1 MSSKGT
7 YRQYPGIHHQRGGG
21 YAVLVVVIGLVILAI
36 LITYPLVK
44 KAADARRAVE
54 MAEVLMDK
62 GNEAMVAGTLDD
74 AIFAYMRASETA
86 PGLPGVHLALGKAF
100 MMDGRGDEAINA
112 VSLEVE
118 GNTDSLEA
126 HLMLGLLYILKAS
139 GDDPLGAYLAK
150 EMPEAMGFP
159 GTPPGRSVF
168 SQGGDYPLTEALFH
182 FKYAEDIAPHEVR
195 AGIGLAVM
203 KALQGD
209 HGEAESRFTDLLERA
224 PDNAFVADALVRI
237 PSLVLLSRPSP
248 PVGQP
253 GVNPW
258 TSPGLVDDGTLPP
271 IDTDWV
277 EMDPDAP
284 GTEGGPK
291 EPPDVSTEA
300 SMELPSPSG
309 DVGSGIPNATDPLVD
324 SNGDIIITPSTLRKE
339 PKTRPVG
346 PVMHAIGDLSVPKVK
361 IGNLY
366 LTGQVELLAGE
377 SGIVPGSDV
386 EVKILRIEGDN
397 TVVLL
402 EDGEEYTWIRGK
414 VEWVLKKKSEE
425 SESSGD
431 ETSTD
436 ENGDE

>member
-1 MSSKGT
+1 MSGKGT
-7 YRQYPGIHHQRGGG
+7 YRQYPAIHHQRGGG
-21 YAVLVVVIGLVILAI
+21 YAVLLVVIGLVILTI
-36 LITYPLVK
+36 LIAYPLVK
-44 KAADARRAVE
+44 KAADAKRAVE
-54 MAEVLMDK
+54 IAEGLMDK

-74 AIFAYMRASETA
+74 AIFAYMRAAKTA
-86 PGLPGVHLALGKAF
+86 PVLPGVHLALGKAF

-159 GTPPGRSVF
+159 PTPPGRSVF

-209 HGEAESRFTDLLERA
+209 HEEAESRFTDLLERA

-237 PSLVLLSRPSP
+237 PSLVMLSRSS
-248 PVGQP
+248 QP
-253 GVNPW
+253 IVRPGLNPG

-271 IDTDWV
+271 IDTNWV
-277 EMDPDAP
+277 EMDPEAP
-284 GTEGGPK
+284 GMEGGPN
-291 EPPDVSTEA
+291 EPPDVSTEG
-300 SMELPSPSG
+300 SRELPSPDG
-309 DVGSGIPNATDPLVD
+309 DGGSGTPNATDPLID
-324 SNGDIIITPSTLRKE
+324 SNGDLIITSSTLRKE

-346 PVMHAIGDLSVPKVK
+346 PVMHTIGESSAPKVK

-377 SGIVPGSDV
+377 SGIVPVS
-386 EVKILRIEGDN
+386 EVKVKVLRVVGDN

-414 VEWVLKKKSEE
+414 VEWVLKKKFGE

-431 ETSTD
+431 ETSTEGNDD
-436 ENGDE
+436 E